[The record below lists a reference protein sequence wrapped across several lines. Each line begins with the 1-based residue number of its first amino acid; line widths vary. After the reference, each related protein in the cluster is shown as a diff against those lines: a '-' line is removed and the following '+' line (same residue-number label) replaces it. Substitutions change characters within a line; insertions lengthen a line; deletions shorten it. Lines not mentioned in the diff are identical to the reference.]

1 MDEKKIFIARNELEN
16 KISEIQQVLKL
27 SEMEMSLV
35 VEMTLS
41 TARYKALVRNIYD
54 TTKGEDDGNSNEK
67 GQ

>member
-1 MDEKKIFIARNELEN
+1 MNEKKIFIARNELEN

-41 TARYKALVRNIYD
+41 TARYKALVRNFYD
-54 TTKGEDDGNSNEK
+54 TMKGEDDGNTNETR
-67 GQ
+67 